1 MKHKMEALEG
11 QSRGG
16 GRRNRVPFA
25 SADQSSE
32 CTRSGFCN
40 FMHLKPIS
48 RELRREL
55 YGRKRRGRS
64 ASRERG
70 GGRPKS
76 RERQRSRDRS
86 DRRGGDRS
94 GRY

>member
-1 MKHKMEALEG
+1 
-11 QSRGG
+11 
-16 GRRNRVPFA
+16 
-25 SADQSSE
+25 
-32 CTRSGFCN
+32 
-40 FMHLKPIS
+40 MHLKPIS

-55 YGRKRRGRS
+55 YGRKRRGRRFDAHLSSPYSELSSLINLCSFVDLHS